1 MILRRAFKVWV
12 VCIVLLLPLRGHT
25 ATLTSLPV
33 MLQERQLTS
42 LAVND
47 NQGRLYVWSADV
59 WALLQ
64 PLLKPEEQTR
74 LRPLL
79 TTVKTWPLDE
89 DRQGFKLSYNTQ
101 TVALD
106 LTLPASARAV
116 KQLALQN
123 TRGVP
128 SGKIIAPAKVSGY
141 VNMYAAETRQKN
153 MSTTNGRQ
161 PLRAEADAALNIKG
175 WVAEAQAMYIEPRKG
190 RTMGLPQ
197 TTTTAEQTGLTTR
210 NRRLVKDDPNR
221 MLRYQAGELSYPIA
235 SLQRYRPLVGVG
247 VARQF
252 DLQPYRV
259 TQPGGRTGF
268 TLESTSTVDVYVNGN
283 RLQTLQLP
291 AGTYML
297 SDFPVVNGANNVELV
312 ITDAVGRVQRQSF
325 PVISDGE
332 LLDNGLSRY
341 AASAGV
347 PQNNSGDD
355 NGAVFSGLWRYGLTD
370 SLTVGTN
377 LQGDAWQQVMGFE
390 AGTAA
395 PWGMLHGDFAF
406 SRDGRRSATATD
418 IFDWAARLDYR
429 NILSNNGLDTWQT
442 SLEYRGALFNLPADP
457 KATNPYVATYS
468 ASYTRG
474 FTPRLS
480 LTLGGQYRFGRAEQR
495 DDTRLTSNLLWR
507 MDEEWSM
514 NFDTLWSRN
523 DGLGAMLGL
532 TWSPYS
538 PSAEAANTVVTSY
551 DTRREVTRADWMRR
565 TAQGQLG
572 LETDL
577 AVERRSIKDNT
588 TTENTRTDLNGTAT
602 YTTDRG
608 QIRLRQEA
616 TTAGL
621 NADRTQSTTGTT
633 TQFSVASAL
642 VFADGA
648 FAVSRPVA
656 NSFALVDSNVPL
668 ALQAGEI
675 HPQSAIPTLADNELS
690 LLEPAAGTTSDQ
702 DTDTEHHRIVFT
714 DRNGQFN
721 VHGLPHGT
729 YNLILANNRHVIPF
743 EVTGTSTG
751 VVDIGEHKV
760 DMLAEREHRIVRRDA
775 IKFVSGSG
783 VVQ

>member
-1 MILRRAFKVWV
+1 M
-12 VCIVLLLPLRGHT
+12 LLLWPTLGRS

-33 MLQERQLTS
+33 ILNERQLTS

-47 NQGRLYVWSADV
+47 NKGQLYVWSADV

-89 DRQGFKLSYNTQ
+89 DRQGFKLTYNTQ
-101 TVALD
+101 SVALD
-106 LTLPASARAV
+106 LSIPAATQAT
-116 KQLALQN
+116 QHLALQN

-128 SGKIIAPAKVSGY
+128 TGKVIAPAKVSAY

-161 PLRAEADAALNIKG
+161 PMRAEADGAINIKG

-190 RTMGLPQ
+190 RTMTGNMGMPQ
-197 TTTTAEQTGLTTR
+197 VTTSAEQTGLTTR
-210 NRRLVKDDPNR
+210 NRRLVKDDPTN

-235 SLQRYRPLVGVG
+235 GLQRYRPLVGVG
-247 VARQF
+247 MARQF

-325 PVISDGE
+325 PIISDGE
-332 LLDNGLSRY
+332 LLDKGLSRY

-347 PQNNSGDD
+347 PQANSNDD

-377 LQGDAWQQVMGFE
+377 FQGDIWQQVMGFE

-406 SRDGRRSATATD
+406 SRDGRRSSTATD
-418 IFDWAARLDYR
+418 ILDWAARLDYR
-429 NILSNNGLDTWQT
+429 NILSPNGLDTWQT

-457 KATNPYVATYS
+457 KATNPYIATFS

-480 LTLGGQYRFGRAEQR
+480 LTLGGQQRFGRGSQR

-507 MDEEWSM
+507 LDDEWSM
-514 NFDTLWSRN
+514 NLDGLWSRN

-565 TAQGQLG
+565 PAQGQLG

-577 AVERRSIKDNT
+577 AVERRSTKDNT
-588 TTENTRTDLNGTAT
+588 ATTENTRTDLNGTAT

-668 ALQAGEI
+668 GLNPHFDTHFDASTEDDAPDDATALAAS
-675 HPQSAIPTLADNELS
+675 PLLS
-690 LLEPAAGTTSDQ
+690 RYEA
-702 DTDTEHHRIVFT
+702 
-714 DRNGQFN
+714 RNGTLGGAVLPDLSAYLYRQLN
-721 VHGLPHGT
+721 VDVLP
-729 YNLILANNRHVIPF
+729 
-743 EVTGTSTG
+743 
-751 VVDIGEHKV
+751 
-760 DMLAEREHRIVRRDA
+760 DA
-775 IKFVSGSG
+775 TT
-783 VVQ
+783 